1 MITGSDAVGTELVD
15 QAVVTHRAERC
26 RPLMPPGAP
35 SGAIAGALQAPGPC
49 RAWAAGRLGPAP
61 DLPGSAWGSPQWVV
75 GDGAA
80 HRQLLVREGLRGV
93 AEWETD
99 AGPLSPDELA
109 AGEVLLDR
117 LLSGGP
123 HPTVRTA

>member
-49 RAWAAGRLGPAP
+49 RAGQQGDWGQPQTYQALLG
-61 DLPGSAWGSPQWVV
+61 V
-75 GDGAA
+75 
-80 HRQLLVREGLRGV
+80 
-93 AEWETD
+93 
-99 AGPLSPDELA
+99 
-109 AGEVLLDR
+109 
-117 LLSGGP
+117 
-123 HPTVRTA
+123 HPTGWWAMGT